1 LFLFYFLVNSIPTR
15 PKTTQP
21 EFSYRK
27 YGTNYVGKYVLVL
40 DISASMNNSR
50 LSSLNYAART
60 FIKDIPLNNYM
71 AIVIFSTDASVT
83 QHLVQ
88 ITDDNVRQKLIQAV
102 PTSANGQTAI
112 GKGLV
117 SALEELEASG
127 KGVEG
132 SNIVLVTDGQEN
144 VDPKIITVMPR
155 ILEAKVHVNCLAIGP
170 DASVVLEN
178 LTKQTGGR
186 MDRVSDGVNQAI
198 KIETVFSSFAGC
210 EDDDQSV
217 AVFDKMIDIDQ
228 TVTDKEVIIKV
239 DNQLGKNNVIT
250 ISLDMNYQDQ
260 FAKLKISVVAPD
272 GFNYVCGGHSDF
284 VKDESLKRCQ
294 LKLATSKNG
303 NFKVHINREANGQKI
318 QINIKMSSQ
327 AKDPN
332 DPPVIVNA
340 WLSKIEIDHSKDQ
353 PTIFV
358 QIKKG
363 SFPVIKADVYAIIEN
378 EKGTQFRIRVKDS
391 GNFDGIYIAKFNKAD
406 SNGRYS
412 ISVKVIYTND
422 TRVVISGRKDFRPG
436 TPKISDHPRTDKPK
450 TNFNPDEFKFNPK
463 KPIIPPKY
471 ENLTDFV
478 RVKVVGSIKVDNYTQ
493 NYVVPPEKVID
504 LKV

>member
-1 LFLFYFLVNSIPTR
+1 
-15 PKTTQP
+15 
-21 EFSYRK
+21 
-27 YGTNYVGKYVLVL
+27 
-40 DISASMNNSR
+40 
-50 LSSLNYAART
+50 
-60 FIKDIPLNNYM
+60 M
-71 AIVIFSTDASVT
+71 AIITFSDDANVI

-102 PTSANGQTAI
+102 PTSVNGRTAI
-112 GKGLV
+112 GKGLN
-117 SALEELEASG
+117 SALKELNESG

-132 SNIVLVTDGQEN
+132 SNIVLVTDGGEN
-144 VDPKIITVMPR
+144 VDPKIITVMPN
-155 ILEAKVHVNCLAIGP
+155 ILEAKVHVNCFAIGP
-170 DASVVLEN
+170 EASVALEN
-178 LTKQTGGR
+178 LAKQTGGR
-186 MDRVSDGVNQAI
+186 MDHGADGANQAM
-198 KIETVFSSFAGC
+198 KIGNAFTNFAGC
-210 EDDDQSV
+210 DDDNQSV
-217 AVFDKMIDIDQ
+217 AVFDQLIDIDQ
-228 TVTDKEVIIKV
+228 TVTYKEVTIKV

-250 ISLDMNYQDQ
+250 ISLGVSYQDQ

-272 GFNYVCGGHSDF
+272 GFNYECGAHSDF

-294 LKLATSKNG
+294 LKLETSKNG
-303 NFKVHINREANGQKI
+303 NFTVHINREANGQKI
-318 QINIKMSSQ
+318 QVNIKMSSQ

-340 WLSKIEIDHSKDQ
+340 WLSKIEIDHSKEQ

-378 EKGTQFRIRVKDS
+378 EKGTQFRIKVKDS
-391 GNFDGIYIAKFNKAD
+391 GNFDGIYVAKFTKAD

-412 ISVKVIYTND
+412 VSAAVTYTLD

-463 KPIIPPKY
+463 KPIMPPKY

-478 RVKVVGSIKVDNYTQ
+478 RIKVVGSIKVDNYSEKDV
-493 NYVVPPEKVID
+493 YPPEKVID

>member
-1 LFLFYFLVNSIPTR
+1 LVNSIKKKPT
-15 PKTTQP
+15 TTQP

-27 YGTNYVGKYVLVL
+27 YGINYVGKYVLVL
-40 DISASMNNSR
+40 DISGSMNGSR

-71 AIVIFSTDASVT
+71 AIITFSDDANVI
-83 QHLVQ
+83 QHLIQ

-102 PTSANGQTAI
+102 PTSVNGGTAI
-112 GKGLV
+112 GKGLL
-117 SALEELEASG
+117 SALEELKVSG

-132 SNIVLVTDGQEN
+132 SNIVLVTDGGEN
-144 VDPKIITVMPR
+144 VDPKIITVLPN
-155 ILEAKVHVNCLAIGP
+155 ILKAKVHVNCLAIGP
-170 DASVVLEN
+170 DASVALEN

-186 MDRVSDGVNQAI
+186 MDRVTDGANQAI
-198 KIETVFSSFAGC
+198 KIETIFSSFAGC

-217 AVFDKMIDIDQ
+217 PVFDKLIDIDQ
-228 TVTDKEVIIKV
+228 TVKDKEVIIKV
-239 DNQLGKNNVIT
+239 DNQLGKNSVIT
-250 ISLDMNYQDQ
+250 ISLDINYQDQ
-260 FAKLKISVVAPD
+260 FAKLKISVAAPD
-272 GFNYVCGGHSDF
+272 GFNYVCGAHSDF
-284 VKDESLKRCQ
+284 VRDESLKRCQ

-303 NFKVHINREANGQKI
+303 NFKVNINREVNGQKI
-318 QINIKMSSQ
+318 QVNIKMSSQ

-340 WLSKIEIDHSKDQ
+340 WLNKIEIDHSKDQ

-378 EKGTQFRIRVKDS
+378 EKGTQFRIKVKDS
-391 GNFDGIYIAKFNKAD
+391 GNFDGIYITKFTKAD

-412 ISVKVIYTND
+412 ISAEVNYTED
-422 TRVVISGRKDFRPG
+422 TRVVIGGRKDFRPG

-478 RVKVVGSIKVDNYTQ
+478 RVKVIGSIKIDNYTQ
-493 NYVVPPEKVID
+493 RDVIPPEKVID